1 MGLIPD
7 LARPH
12 VPWSNEA
19 CAPQLLKPRLPKA
32 RTLQQEKPLLKPR
45 LPKARTLQQEQP
57 LQGEAWALQME
68 INPDSPQLEKS
79 LHSNKDP
86 TQPINKIIY

>member
-1 MGLIPD
+1 MLRHGKESVYNAGDMGLIPD

-19 CAPQLLKPRLPKA
+19 CAPQ
-32 RTLQQEKPLLKPR
+32 LLKPR

>member
-1 MGLIPD
+1 MVKNWLANAGDMGLIPD

-32 RTLQQEKPLLKPR
+32 RTLQQEKPL
-45 LPKARTLQQEQP
+45 
-57 LQGEAWALQME
+57 QGEAWALQME